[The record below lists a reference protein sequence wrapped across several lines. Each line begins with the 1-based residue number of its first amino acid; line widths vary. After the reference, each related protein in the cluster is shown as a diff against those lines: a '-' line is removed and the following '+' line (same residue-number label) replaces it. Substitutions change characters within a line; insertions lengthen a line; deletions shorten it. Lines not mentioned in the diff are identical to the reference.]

1 MPIVPNIQIIDP
13 EMGIGTDIAGN
24 PITGGIRP
32 RPTLVGSPSFETGE
46 TNPTPLLIT
55 PVIEVPYRPLGS
67 GASII
72 AEPDLGRPINSISQ
86 PTNEPILAET
96 PNKNP
101 LKNLI
106 INPPP
111 FMGGGGGGGGADA
124 GKQEETNAPK
134 KTNYVLY
141 GGILLA
147 VIVAYKLLFSKNE
160 N

>member
-1 MPIVPNIQIIDP
+1 MPIVPNNPITVNPYLDGGQ
-13 EMGIGTDIAGN
+13 DIAGN
-24 PITGGIRP
+24 PITGGIQP
-32 RPTLVGSPSFETGE
+32 RPTLVGSPLFETGE
-46 TNPTPLLIT
+46 TNPPLLIT

-72 AEPDLGRPINSISQ
+72 AEPDLGRPIRNIANQ
-86 PTNEPILAET
+86 VNEPILAET
-96 PNKNP
+96 PNKNT
-101 LKNLI
+101 LK
-106 INPPP
+106 NPPP
-111 FMGGGGGGGGADA
+111 FIGGGGGGGGADA

>member
-24 PITGGIRP
+24 PITGGILP
-32 RPTLVGSPSFETGE
+32 RPTLVASPSFETGE
-46 TNPTPLLIT
+46 INPTPLLIT

-72 AEPDLGRPINSISQ
+72 AEPDLGRPINSVQQ
-86 PTNEPILAET
+86 PVNEPILSET

-106 INPPP
+106 SNPLPL
-111 FMGGGGGGGGADA
+111 MGGGGGGGADA

-147 VIVAYKLLFSKNE
+147 VIIVSKVLSSKNE